1 MVDSRPLLL
10 LSEAQAI
17 AKRISSTLHTIPTNQ
32 LRRPAKHTRL
42 QPLDLVSARMIFR
55 PSTNIFH
62 ALTLNTVSNF
72 SGCSFANIEAEKL
85 SMTLMD
91 PVEIAP

>member
-1 MVDSRPLLL
+1 VDSRPLLL

-17 AKRISSTLHTIPTNQ
+17 AKRISLTLHTNPTNQ

-42 QPLDLVSARMIFR
+42 QPLDLVSARLICG
-55 PSTNIFH
+55 PSTKIFH
-62 ALTLNTVSNF
+62 VSTLNTASNF
-72 SGCSFANIEAEKL
+72 SGCSIANVKAEKL
-85 SMTLMD
+85 SMNLKD